1 MRFFVDFRSSTR
13 STAMSM
19 RVSLLTIGLASAGIA
34 HAANLVPNPN
44 FDDGLDGWTQ
54 IGAGTV
60 TADDSIGLPLPPSA
74 HLVVDS
80 TQGIGLESSCMPVD
94 DGDHYDFHMNALAH
108 AGEFSGRIEP
118 FLDTDCTDPLTTIDT
133 AILTGSGEFGLFD
146 FALPDGSQSA
156 KVLLVGSVTPE
167 DVFPDVNFDSIAFGP
182 TGTVPSGNIDIAQ
195 EGLTGGW
202 FNPLTSGQGFEFVIS
217 PNAGAPTLSD
227 LFGAWYTY
235 DTISGNTD
243 TQRWYSFQAGQIASG
258 APSVAVSIYQN
269 IDGNFNAPPVTT
281 AQPVG
286 TGTLS
291 FATCSTGLFTYTL
304 DDGRSGAVPLQ
315 RLLPNVSCDDGGV
328 PTGVAPSDFGL
339 SGAWYNVDTGGQG
352 FLIEVNPADAQVF
365 VGWYAYAL
373 AGEGQGESGQRW
385 FSAQSAYTVGSTS
398 MDLTVFASTGG
409 TFDSGATTVTTVPVG
424 TATITFTSCTTA
436 TFDYTFTSGELMGQ
450 SGTIEL
456 SRLGAP
462 LTSCSFPPPA

>member
-1 MRFFVDFRSSTR
+1 MI
-13 STAMSM
+13 M
-19 RVSLLTIGLASAGIA
+19 RVSLLTLGLASAGIA
-34 HAANLVPNPN
+34 HAANLVPNPD

-54 IGAGTV
+54 IGTGTA
-60 TADDSIGLPLPPSA
+60 TADDSIGLPTPPSA
-74 HLVVDS
+74 HLVVDT

-108 AGEFSGRIEP
+108 TGEFSGRVEP
-118 FLDTDCTDPLTTIDT
+118 FSDTDCTDPLTTVDT
-133 AILTGSGEFGLFD
+133 AILSGSGEFGLFD

-156 KVLLVGSVTPE
+156 KVLLMGSVTDE
-167 DVFPDVNFDSIAFGP
+167 GVFPDVNFDSVAFGP
-182 TGTVPSGNIDIAQ
+182 TGTVPSGNINIAQ

-217 PNAGAPTLSD
+217 ADPVFTD
-227 LFGAWYTY
+227 LKAVFGAWYTY
-235 DTISGNTD
+235 DIAAGDTD
-243 TQRWYSFQAGQIASG
+243 TQRWYSFQAGQIESG
-258 APSVAVSIYQN
+258 MPSVAVPIYQN
-269 IDGNFNAPPVTT
+269 IDGNFNAPPATT

-291 FATCSTGLFTYTL
+291 FDTCSTGLFTYTL

-315 RLLPNVSCDDGGV
+315 RLLSNVSCEDGGA

-339 SGAWYNVDTGGQG
+339 SGAWYNVETGGQG
-352 FLIEVNPADAQVF
+352 FLIEINPADAQVF
-365 VGWYAYAL
+365 VGWYAYAP

-409 TFDSGATTVTTVPVG
+409 TFDSSATAVATVAVG

-450 SGTIEL
+450 SGTIAL
-456 SRLGAP
+456 SRLGSP
-462 LTSCSFPPPA
+462 LTSCAFPPPA